1 MQRLQTLSTFVS
13 LATSF
18 CCIFQP
24 LLATAQII
32 PDNSL
37 GNENSIVVPNVDING
52 INSDRIDGGAIRG
65 SNLFHSFQEFN
76 IDNGRGAYFS
86 NPGNITNILTRVT
99 GNNLSNILGTLGVLG
114 NANLFLINP
123 NGIVFGPNAR
133 LDVGGSFFAS
143 TADSILF
150 ENSVEF
156 AASNPDAPPLLTINI
171 PIGLNFRE
179 NPGSIINQA
188 ALTTTEDGNPL
199 RDNNGFLTPQGLN
212 VPQNQTLGLIGGN
225 VRFDNGV
232 AISPGSNIEIGG
244 LSEPGIVELNTV
256 GANGNTPVLQFP
268 SNIQQANIALTNESQ
283 INIRADDGGDININ
297 AGNFEMSGGSIIRA
311 GIDEFLGSPDAQVGI
326 ININAQDTVS
336 LTEDSF
342 ISNVI
347 NTDGIGQPGEINV
360 TANSVL
366 ISGGSFLG
374 TQTFGQGNAGDINIT
389 VDSLLMTGESLLV
402 TTTFAKGNAGNIT
415 IETLQLQIT
424 DGAQIVAAN
433 FGQGNAGNVTIQAS
447 DAVQLVDGGIF
458 SSVTE
463 NTTGNAGNITIETP
477 QLQMTDGA
485 QIVAATEGEGNGGMI
500 TVKAGNIDVSGS
512 LFLADGLSVNSGF
525 LAGSR
530 ASGNAGTVI
539 IEAQRLRLT
548 DGAVVTVAAD
558 STGDAGTIIVRANDI
573 ELADGRDPQNRS
585 LLDASVKPD
594 RREDSGSGTGSG
606 GSVIVEAERLVL
618 RNGGRIEARTANG
631 IGESGQVSIFA
642 TESVELSGIAPD
654 GGFGAII
661 LTNTTGTAD
670 AGDITIIT
678 PSFSVRDN
686 SDILT
691 ISNVNA
697 TGNAGNIRIRAT
709 ESVEIIG
716 LGIDGNNASLDSSTD
731 GAGNG
736 GNITIETGRLT
747 IVDGGL
753 RTSAEN
759 AASGNAGNISVIA
772 SEEVVINDSS
782 LLAST
787 NSTGR
792 GGGITI
798 SAERLVFN
806 NASVSTGSFLL
817 VEQNIP
823 VGGDAGNINI
833 FASDSVELIDSGIAA
848 FTDTTGDAGNVNV
861 FASNSVELIDSGI
874 AAFTDTTGDAGNVTI
889 QTETLRVLDGS
900 LIFVSSSLPDQQ
912 NTPAG
917 GDAGNVDIFASELV
931 ELSDSGI
938 FASTDTTGNAG
949 NVTFQ
954 TDTLRVMSGSRIF
967 VDSDSSGIPGSI
979 DITATSTLLEN
990 QSFLNANSE
999 AGQGGSVRLQSN
1011 DIRLFNGSG
1020 IFAIGSESG
1029 ETFDGNIEIDADLL
1043 VLLNRSAILTN
1054 ASSPSGGSNINIQ
1067 PLDDDNVVIIQSN
1080 DSVIFA
1086 AGNLTIDSSV
1096 TFQPVDVPEVAVTNP
1111 NDLIAQE
1118 FCRQRGASAFTITGR
1133 GGIAVSPNDKADGNQ
1148 INVDLVEPVLTQ
1160 PQNTSQQRS
1169 EIDQSLPISS
1179 LDIVP
1184 ARGWIRDENGDIILV
1199 SYDPTTTEINRQQ
1212 RQFPQCQS

>member
-1 MQRLQTLSTFVS
+1 MQQLQTISPLVYLTASFV
-13 LATSF
+13 LF
-18 CCIFQP
+18 HP
-24 LLATAQII
+24 LQVTAQII

-37 GNENSIVVPNVDING
+37 GSESSVVVPNVDINN

-86 NPGNITNILTRVT
+86 NYENISNILTRVT

-150 ENSVEF
+150 ENSIEF

-179 NPGSIINQA
+179 NPGSIVNKATLI
-188 ALTTTEDGNPL
+188 TTEDGNLL
-199 RDNNGFLTPQGLN
+199 RDNNGFLIPQGLN

-225 VRFDNGV
+225 VIFDNGV

-244 LSEPGIVELNTV
+244 LSESGIVELNTV
-256 GANGNTPVLQFP
+256 GANSSSPILQFP
-268 SNIQQANIALTNESQ
+268 SNIQQANIALTNNSQ

-297 AGNFEMSGGSIIRA
+297 AGNFEMSGGSVIRG

-326 ININAQDTVS
+326 ININAQNTVS

-342 ISNVI
+342 ISNVVS
-347 NTDGIGQPGEINV
+347 TDSLGKAGEINV
-360 TANSVL
+360 TANLVSL
-366 ISGGSFLG
+366 SGGSFLG
-374 TQTFGQGNAGDINIT
+374 TQSFGQ
-389 VDSLLMTGESLLV
+389 
-402 TTTFAKGNAGNIT
+402 GNAGNIT
-415 IETLQLQIT
+415 IETPQLQMT
-424 DGAQIVAAN
+424 DGSQIVAVN

-447 DAVQLVDGGIF
+447 DSVQLVNGDIF
-458 SSVTE
+458 SNVTE

-477 QLQMTDGA
+477 QLQMTDGS
-485 QIVAATEGEGNGGMI
+485 QINVSTLGEGNGGMI
-500 TVKAGNIDVSGS
+500 TVKAENIDVSGS
-512 LFLADGLSVNSGF
+512 TVSPAGEDIYSAFFARSG
-525 LAGSR
+525 
-530 ASGNAGTVI
+530 ASGNAGTII
-539 IEAQRLRLT
+539 IEAQQLRIT
-548 DGAVVTVAAD
+548 DGASVSVAAD
-558 STGDAGTIIVRANDI
+558 DTGDAGTIIVRANDI

-585 LLDASVKPD
+585 LLDASVKPE

-606 GSVIVEAERLVL
+606 GSVIIEAERLVL

-642 TESVELSGIAPD
+642 SESVELSGIAPD
-654 GGFGAII
+654 GGFGGTI
-661 LTNTTGTAD
+661 LTNTTGTAN

-678 PSFSVRDN
+678 PTLSVRGRSGIVADSDEN
-686 SDILT
+686 S
-691 ISNVNA
+691 
-697 TGNAGNIRIRAT
+697 TGNAGDIRILAT
-709 ESVEIIG
+709 DSAEIIG
-716 LGIDGNNASLDSSTD
+716 LGLGIDEPTILVSSGTI
-731 GAGNG
+731 GAGEG

-747 IVDGGL
+747 I
-753 RTSAEN
+753 AEGVLLSTGADN
-759 AASGNAGNISVIA
+759 GSSGNAGNISLIA
-772 SEEVVINDSS
+772 GEEVVINDSS
-782 LLAST
+782 LLAKT

-792 GGGITI
+792 GGGIAI

-806 NASVSTGSFLL
+806 NAFVSAGSFGLDQ
-817 VEQNIP
+817 QNTSG
-823 VGGDAGNINI
+823 GGDAGNIDI
-833 FASDSVELIDSGIAA
+833 FASESVELSDSVIFAN
-848 FTDTTGDAGNVNV
+848 TETTGN
-861 FASNSVELIDSGI
+861 
-874 AAFTDTTGDAGNVTI
+874 AGNVTI
-889 QTETLRVLDGS
+889 QTETLRFLDGS
-900 LIFVSSSLPDQQ
+900 LIIVASFLPDQP

-917 GDAGNVDIFASELV
+917 GDAGNIDIFASESV
-931 ELSDSGI
+931 ELSDSAI
-938 FASTDTTGNAG
+938 FANTETTGNAG

-954 TDTLRVMSGSRIF
+954 TDTLRVMSGSR
-967 VDSDSSGIPGSI
+967 VTVNSNSSGIPGNI

-990 QSFLNANSE
+990 QSFLRANSE
-999 AGQGGSVRLQSN
+999 AGQGGNIRLKSNDVRL
-1011 DIRLFNGSG
+1011 LNGSG

-1067 PLDDDNVVIIQSN
+1067 PFNDSNIVIIQSN

-1086 AGNLTIDSSV
+1086 AGNLTIDSFV

-1169 EIDQSLPISS
+1169 EIDQSQPISS
-1179 LDIVP
+1179 LDIIP

-1199 SYDPTTTEINRQQ
+1199 SYDPTKTGIQRQQ
-1212 RQFPQCQS
+1212 NNSHPCQNID